1 MVRKRKISWDENAR
15 LSLFELYKY
24 IRADSLTNALKVKQE
39 ILASVKVLST
49 YPEIHPPDK
58 FKQLNDGN
66 FRAYEKHHYRIS
78 YHVSKFEVIILRIRH
93 VRQKPEKY

>member
-15 LSLFELYKY
+15 DSLFELYKY
-24 IRADSLTNALKVKQE
+24 IRADSLTNALKVKKE

-78 YHVSKFEVIILRIRH
+78 YHASKFKLSF
-93 VRQKPEKY
+93 